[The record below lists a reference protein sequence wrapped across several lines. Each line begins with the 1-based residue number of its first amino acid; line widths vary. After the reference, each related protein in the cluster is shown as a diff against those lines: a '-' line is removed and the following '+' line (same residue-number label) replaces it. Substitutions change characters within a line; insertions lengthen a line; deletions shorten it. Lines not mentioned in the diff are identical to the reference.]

1 MSMIENLRKRGKK
14 KSKLEK
20 ILRQDHSDIHFEN
33 ERLNEELS
41 KKIDAIHKE
50 RHKHVM
56 QRDAD
61 IKKLRR
67 EVEELEVMR
76 VSSAKELQDIIKA
89 FEINENLESKPTKT
103 ARKHSKQR
111 RSEKNSKSGFYS
123 DGYESTDAEDAE
135 QEHVLRPKFRSH
147 SQLDRVRSI
156 SGGKESDEDS
166 PIKFEHYPEV
176 KIDLAKIPI
185 EWFTSVLPA
194 SDAVLQKLR
203 RARLKSAPPTLRSR
217 DKMSRS
223 NNKLEEKSS
232 LRREVTFAEGFSE
245 SDDEERRVQLVC
257 SEPVKPVLVSLRR
270 LRELTSADN
279 MVERGPSR
287 NTQRKESIKLMNQ
300 KRNERL
306 DIRVKMFCK
315 ELEDLKERDIQED
328 KEKEEIWK
336 ATLIQEAYMRSLPPL

>member
-67 EVEELEVMR
+67 EVEELEFMR
-76 VSSAKELQDIIKA
+76 VSSAKELQDIIQA
-89 FEINENLESKPTKT
+89 FKINEHRENKSKKT
-103 ARKHSKQR
+103 ARKRSKQKQ
-111 RSEKNSKSGFYS
+111 SEKPSKSVFHS

-135 QEHVLRPKFRSH
+135 FEHASRPNFRSH
-147 SQLDRVRSI
+147 SQLDRARNV
-156 SGGKESDEDS
+156 SGGKESDDDS
-166 PIKFEHYPEV
+166 PIKIEYYPEV
-176 KIDLAKIPI
+176 KIDLTKIPI

-194 SDAVLQKLR
+194 SDAVVQKLR
-203 RARLKSAPPTLRSR
+203 RERLKSAPPTLRSR
-217 DKMSRS
+217 DRMSKS
-223 NNKLEEKSS
+223 KNKSEEKDS
-232 LRREVTFAEGFSE
+232 LRREVTFAEGL
-245 SDDEERRVQLVC
+245 SDSDEEERRVQLVC

-270 LRELTSADN
+270 LRELTNADN

-300 KRNERL
+300 RRNERL
-306 DIRVKMFCK
+306 DNRVKMFCK
-315 ELEDLKERDIQED
+315 ELEDLKERDIRED

-336 ATLIQEAYMRSLPPL
+336 ATLIQEAYVRSLPPL